1 MPKGDPFLTFRTE
14 LFQDF
19 YDFSENIKERLSFD
33 EILDSY
39 PPYPPQG
46 PPKDPQKGPPK
57 TSFWTPQKHFL
68 DNFHQFRS
76 FFDTFFFDKIL
87 KKMAFFDAQRGP
99 LLDPWS
105 NFFRILWIFSENIE
119 I

>member
-1 MPKGDPFLTFRTE
+1 MSKGDPFLTFRTE

-19 YDFSENIKERLSFD
+19 YDFSENIKKGSVLMRFWTPT
-33 EILDSY
+33 

-46 PPKDPQKGPPK
+46 PSKDPKTGPLK
-57 TSFWTPQKHFL
+57 TSFWTHQKHFL
-68 DNFHQFRS
+68 DNFYQFRS

-87 KKMAFFDAQRGP
+87 KKMALFDAQRGP

-105 NFFRILWIFSENIE
+105 DFFRILWIFSENIE

>member
-19 YDFSENIKERLSFD
+19 YDFSENIKKGSVLMRFWTPT
-33 EILDSY
+33 

-46 PPKDPQKGPPK
+46 PPNGHQKGPLK
-57 TSFWTPQKHFL
+57 GHFWTPKIHIL

-87 KKMAFFDAQRGP
+87 KKMALFDAQRGP
-99 LLDPWS
+99 LLAPRS